1 LTPAAFA
8 RRCLPGLVLDGGL
21 GTELERRGLDLA
33 DPLWSAR
40 ALLDAP
46 DLVEQVHYDYFAAG
60 AQCAI
65 SASYQVTFEGLA
77 RIGLDHDAT
86 VALLHRAVNLADRA
100 RSRYLADSGRAS
112 RTADGDPAL
121 LVAASV
127 GPYAGLLH
135 DGSEF
140 HGRYGR
146 SIDELAAFH
155 APRIAALADANPEIL
170 ACETVPSLDEARAIV
185 LALADTPSATA
196 WITFSAGDAERT
208 IAGDAVRECAAVL
221 DGAAQVA
228 AVGINCTP
236 PHLIADL
243 VRALRRG
250 TSKPILVYP
259 NSGEEWDAASRAWRG
274 RGSDGAS
281 TGASAAGFGAWASEW
296 RAAGATAV
304 GGCCRTGPAEVS
316 AIAERLHG
324 TR

>member
-1 LTPAAFA
+1 MLTSASFA
-8 RRCLPGLVLDGGL
+8 RRSASGLVLDGGM

-40 ALLDAP
+40 TLLDAP
-46 DLVEQVHYDYFAAG
+46 DVVEQVHYDYFAAG
-60 AQCAI
+60 AECAI
-65 SASYQVTFEGLA
+65 SASYQVTFDGFA
-77 RIGLDHDAT
+77 RIGLDEAAT
-86 VALLHRAVNLADRA
+86 VALLRRSVALADRA
-100 RSRYLADSGRAS
+100 RARYLADTGRAA

-127 GPYAGLLH
+127 GPFAGLLH

-146 SIDELAAFH
+146 SVAELAAFH
-155 APRIAALADANPEIL
+155 APRIAVLADAGPDVL

-185 LALADTPSATA
+185 LALAEVPSATA
-196 WITFSAGDAERT
+196 WITFSAGDAEHT
-208 IAGDAVRECAAVL
+208 VSGDPVRDCAEFLETVP
-221 DGAAQVA
+221 QIA

-259 NSGEEWDAASRAWRG
+259 NSGEVWDATTRAWRG
-274 RGSDGAS
+274 
-281 TGASAAGFGAWASEW
+281 SADADSNANRFAAWTSEW
-296 RAAGATAV
+296 RAAGASAI
-304 GGCCRTGPAEVS
+304 GGCCRTGAPEIT
-316 AIAERLHG
+316 AIAASLRA
-324 TR
+324 